1 MKLKSNVYDIIII
14 GAGIVGA
21 SIAYKLGE
29 FDDNLKVAVI
39 DKELKTNKH
48 QTGRNS
54 GVIHSGVYYPKGSL
68 KSENCLSGYSQLLRF
83 LDEYNVPYKLPGKLI
98 AAADET
104 EYDELDRL
112 FKNAQLIGLNV
123 EYLDELQIKDIDTAL
138 VTKKGFYV
146 EETGITDYGEVLD
159 KLVGLTS
166 AGSIEYYFG
175 EDIESIRNIADQ
187 ITINTKT
194 KAIIGKYLINCAG
207 LNSDRVFELSTRE
220 KSSVKIVPF
229 KGEYFEIPKENYAS
243 DIAIYPVPNPNFPFL
258 GVHLTRMIDGS
269 LKVGPN
275 AVLSLHRE
283 GYDGFE
289 VNIKDAAEIIKN
301 PALYNIA
308 RSYSSTVVKELLRQ
322 KSKTYFERNVKKYWS
337 SYKSSDIIGYSCGI
351 RAQATE
357 NGKLLNDFRIESRE
371 NQVHVLNAPSPA
383 ATSCLAIADTVINEL
398 EY

>member
-1 MKLKSNVYDIIII
+1 MNNIYDVIVI

-21 SIAYKLGE
+21 SVAYKLGAV
-29 FDDNLKVAVI
+29 DDNLKVAVI
-39 DKELKTNKH
+39 DKEPEPNRH

-68 KSENCLSGYSQLLRF
+68 KSENCISGYNQLLPF
-83 LDEYNVPYKLPGKLI
+83 LAEHNVEYKLPGKLI

-104 EYDELDRL
+104 EYEELDRL
-112 FKNAQLIGLNV
+112 YKNAELVGLDV
-123 EYLDELQIKDIDTAL
+123 EYMDEHQIKEIDPAI

-146 EETGITDYGEVLD
+146 KETGITDYGEVLN
-159 KLVGLTS
+159 KLVELSS
-166 AGSIEYYFG
+166 AQNSDYYFG
-175 EDIESIRNIADQ
+175 EMIESIHNSEDQ
-187 ITINTKT
+187 ITIKT
-194 KAIIGKYLINCAG
+194 RSKALSCKYLINCAG
-207 LNSDRVFELSTRE
+207 LNSDRIFELSTGER
-220 KSSVKIVPF
+220 STVKIVPF
-229 KGEYFEIPKENYAS
+229 KGEYFEVPKENYAS

-289 VNIKDAAEIIKN
+289 VNIKDAIEIISN
-301 PALYNIA
+301 SALYNIA

-322 KSKTYFERNVKKYWS
+322 KSKAYFERNVKKYWS
-337 SYKSSDIIGYSCGI
+337 NYQSSDIIGYSCGI

-357 NGKLLNDFRIESRE
+357 NGKLLNDFRIEKNN

-383 ATSCLAIADTVINEL
+383 ATSCLAIADTIIEEL
-398 EY
+398 DFNK

>member
-1 MKLKSNVYDIIII
+1 MKNIYDVIVI

-21 SIAYKLGE
+21 SVAYKIGAL
-29 FDDNLKVAVI
+29 DDNLKVAVI
-39 DKELKTNKH
+39 DKEPKTNKH

-68 KSENCLSGYSQLLRF
+68 KSENCLSGYHQLLQF
-83 LDEYNVPYKLPGKLI
+83 LDEHNVAFKLPGKLI

-104 EYDELDRL
+104 EYEELDRL
-112 FKNAQLIGLNV
+112 YKNAQLVGLNV
-123 EYLDELQIKDIDTAL
+123 EYMDELQIKEIDPAL
-138 VTKKGFYV
+138 VTTKGFYV
-146 EETGITDYGEVLD
+146 RETGITDYGEVLD
-159 KLVGLTS
+159 KLVELTS
-166 AGSIEYYFG
+166 VGNSDYYFG
-175 EDIESIRNIADQ
+175 EQIESIKKSGEQ
-187 ITINTKT
+187 LTLKT
-194 KAIIGKYLINCAG
+194 KAKTISGKYLINCAG
-207 LNSDRVFELSTRE
+207 LNSDRIFELSTGER
-220 KSSVKIVPF
+220 SSVKIVPF
-229 KGEYFEIPKENYAS
+229 KGEYFEVPAENYAS

-289 VNIKDAAEIIKN
+289 VSLKDAAEILRN

-322 KSKTYFERNVKKYWS
+322 KSKIYFERNVKKYWS
-337 SYKSSDIIGYSCGI
+337 NYKSSDIIAYSCGI

-357 NGKLLNDFRIESRE
+357 NGKILNDFRIETRK
-371 NQVHVLNAPSPA
+371 NQIHVLNAPSPA
-383 ATSCLAIADTVINEL
+383 ATSCLSIADTIISEMK
-398 EY
+398 

>member
-1 MKLKSNVYDIIII
+1 MKNVYDVIVI

-21 SIAYKLGE
+21 SVAYKLGALNE
-29 FDDNLKVAVI
+29 NLKVAVI
-39 DKELKTNKH
+39 DKEPKTNKH

-68 KSENCLSGYSQLLRF
+68 KSENCLSGYHQLLPF
-83 LDEYNVPYKLPGKLI
+83 LDEHKVAYKLPGKLI

-112 FKNAQLIGLNV
+112 YKNTQLVGLNV
-123 EYLDELQIKDIDTAL
+123 EYMDEHQIKEIDPAI
-138 VTKKGFYV
+138 VTRKGFYV
-146 EETGITDYGEVLD
+146 RETGITDYGEVLD
-159 KLVGLTS
+159 KLVELTS
-166 AGSIEYYFG
+166 AGNSDYYFG
-175 EDIESIRNIADQ
+175 EQIESIKKSGDQ
-187 ITINTKT
+187 LTLKTKT
-194 KAIIGKYLINCAG
+194 KTISGKYLINCAG
-207 LNSDRVFELSTRE
+207 LNSDRIFELSTGER
-220 KSSVKIVPF
+220 SSVKIVPF
-229 KGEYFEIPKENYAS
+229 KGEYFEVPGENYAS

-289 VNIKDAAEIIKN
+289 VNIKDAAEIMTN

-337 SYKSSDIIGYSCGI
+337 NYKSSDIIGYSCGI

-357 NGKLLNDFRIESRE
+357 NGKLLNDFRIETRE
-371 NQVHVLNAPSPA
+371 NQIHVLNAPSPA
-383 ATSCLAIADTVINEL
+383 ATSSLAIADTIIKKLKN
-398 EY
+398 